1 MSSNSRMIKAKKKYI
16 TNSPMIEENMNH
28 LNLGI
33 ENSIV
38 IKNLDKSE
46 QKIYNNGLS
55 AGKEK

>member
-1 MSSNSRMIKAKKKYI
+1 
-16 TNSPMIEENMNH
+16 MIEENMNH